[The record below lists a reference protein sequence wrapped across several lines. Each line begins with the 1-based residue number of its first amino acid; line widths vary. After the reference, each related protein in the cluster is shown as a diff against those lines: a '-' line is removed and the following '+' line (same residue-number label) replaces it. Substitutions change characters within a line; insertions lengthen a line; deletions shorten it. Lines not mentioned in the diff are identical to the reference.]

1 MTSPSRPARLA
12 VLVSGRGR
20 GTNFQ
25 AILEGCRCGRC
36 YASVELLASTTP
48 ETPAM
53 ARAAAAGTPAVY
65 LQPPPL
71 PVSSAPAPPL
81 RTSSSPEPVDTGIS
95 PGDPLAVDPLDESLF
110 QLLQQYEIDLVCLAG
125 FMRKVGPRVLAAY
138 ANRIMNVHPSLVPAF
153 AGPGMYGPRVHRAVL
168 EYGARVSGCTVQFI
182 NEEYDAGP
190 IILQRTVPVLED
202 DTVETLSARVLEQ
215 EHIAYVEAIR
225 LFAEGRL
232 NVEGRRV
239 RIAPHR

>member
-1 MTSPSRPARLA
+1 MTATAGGARLA

-25 AILEGCRCGRC
+25 AILDGCRSGRAP
-36 YASVELLASTTP
+36 ASVELLASTTP
-48 ETPAM
+48 DTPAM
-53 ARAAAAGTPAVY
+53 ARAVAAGVPALY
-65 LQPPPL
+65 LDP
-71 PVSSAPAPPL
+71 SAA
-81 RTSSSPEPVDTGIS
+81 RSIT
-95 PGDPLAVDPLDESLF
+95 PGDPGVPVDPLDEALF
-110 QLLQQYEIDLVCLAG
+110 RLLQHYEIDLVCLAG
-125 FMRKVGPRVLAAY
+125 FMRKVGPHVLAAY

-153 AGPGMYGPRVHRAVL
+153 AGPGMYGPRVHSAVL

-190 IILQRTVPVLED
+190 IILQKPVPVLED

-232 NVEGRRV
+232 RVEGRRV
-239 RIAPHR
+239 RVLDQSAG